1 MSNPNFTN
9 LDIDDAFENFMR
21 QVHGGKVAE
30 SSVQYNESRRVFF
43 CGVEQMFSFAMQ
55 LTALPDDEAE
65 RGLANIQKQLR
76 DFAQRLKEDKA

>member
-1 MSNPNFTN
+1 MLN

-21 QVHGGKVAE
+21 QVHGGKVTE
-30 SSVQYNESRRVFF
+30 TSVQWNESRRVFF
-43 CGVEQMFSFAMQ
+43 CAVEQMFSFAMQ

-65 RGLANIQKQLR
+65 KGLANIQKQLA